1 MLRPDPFYLIIFIFL
16 TFAFTVSAH
25 AQSSAQM
32 EALRI
37 RQQRLDLET
46 AHALDLRREM
56 SQHLLWDW
64 GGSERFMFLTYDDID
79 NERISDKRRTQR
91 ANNFYLWGSLN
102 LDDIHSFYV
111 RFHGQQIYWNSG
123 DE

>member
-1 MLRPDPFYLIIFIFL
+1 MLRPDPFCLIFIIL

-25 AQSSAQM
+25 AQSAAQM
-32 EALRI
+32 EALKI

-56 SQHLLWDW
+56 LQHLLWDW
-64 GGSERFMFLTYDDID
+64 RGSERFMFLTYDDIGND
-79 NERISDKRRTQR
+79 RVSDKRRTQR
-91 ANNFYLWGSLN
+91 PNNFYLWGSLN

-111 RFHGQQIYWNSG
+111 RFHGRFPLI
-123 DE
+123 